1 MAHRITEKTLDNLA
15 RILSRTLGR
24 PEKPYRDN
32 KAQIGNI
39 HISNSGCYGY
49 SIHRMGNHHGGISSL
64 SDGMTAKEAYAWLQ
78 GALAVCRETGTD
90 GPIAERWDG
99 RSVRTNGIA
108 VLVKYVGPTTYR
120 GSRWQAKD
128 KGGRGTVYGPFAREG
143 RGTVYGP
150 FADGPI
156 AAAILWA
163 KKVGLSNT
171 IPRHVMGLSP
181 DLYAV
186 EF

>member
-15 RILSRTLGR
+15 RILSRMLGR
-24 PEKPYRDN
+24 PDKPYADGRT
-32 KAQIGNI
+32 QIGNI
-39 HISNSGCYGY
+39 HIGNSGCYGY
-49 SIHRMGNHHGGISSL
+49 SIHRMDNHGGGISSL
-64 SDGMTAKEAYAWLQ
+64 SDGMSAKEAYAWLL

-90 GPIAERWDG
+90 GPITERWDG
-99 RSVRTNGIA
+99 RSVRTNGVA
-108 VLVKYVGPTTYR
+108 VLVKFMGPTTYR
-120 GSRWQAKD
+120 GSRWQARD
-128 KGGRGTVYGPFAREG
+128 KEG

-171 IPRHVMGLSP
+171 IPRHVMSLSP

>member
-15 RILSRTLGR
+15 RILSLMLGR

-39 HISNSGCYGY
+39 HIDSSGCYGY
-49 SIHRMGNHHGGISSL
+49 SIHRMANHHGGISSL
-64 SDGMTAKEAYAWLQ
+64 SDGLTAKEAYAWLQ
-78 GALAVCRETGTD
+78 GALAVCHETGTD
-90 GPIAERWDG
+90 GPITERWNG
-99 RSVRTNGIA
+99 RSVRTNGVA
-108 VLVKYVGPTTYR
+108 VLVKFMGPTTYR
-120 GSRWQAKD
+120 GSRWQARD
-128 KGGRGTVYGPFAREG
+128 KEG

-156 AAAILWA
+156 AAATLWA
-163 KKVGLSNT
+163 ERVGLIST
-171 IPRHVMGLSP
+171 IPRHVMSLSP